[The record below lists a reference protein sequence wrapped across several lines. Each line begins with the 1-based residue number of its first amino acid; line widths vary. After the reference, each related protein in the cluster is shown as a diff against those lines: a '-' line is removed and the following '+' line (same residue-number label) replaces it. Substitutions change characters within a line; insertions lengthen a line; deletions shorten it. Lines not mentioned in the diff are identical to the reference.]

1 MIYHDA
7 FSGTMR
13 ACVLVQLAPKF
24 VEGSDHRPSP
34 QEMYEE
40 LWSFRTSKYHILPSW
55 RGYTLLVPTLA
66 EIQQLTTNLEM
77 GATTEAKTLFTL
89 LLHIIPERLF
99 TADLL
104 AFARPSTFLHARLR
118 T

>member
-1 MIYHDA
+1 
-7 FSGTMR
+7 
-13 ACVLVQLAPKF
+13 
-24 VEGSDHRPSP
+24 
-34 QEMYEE
+34 MYEE
-40 LWSFRTSKYHILPSW
+40 LWSFRTSRYHILPSW

-104 AFARPSTFLHARLR
+104 AFARPSVFLHARLR
-118 T
+118 RTKIPSLFDVQDAGRMRSDFNFATLPFDG